1 MGMRPSASQRGCLLL
16 GRCPNTSLERAV
28 LTSLPNSLQAV
39 RPLRRRS
46 WGQLGL
52 RSGHGLLNIAA
63 IRAAAALAV
72 PRSGQ
77 TGRPLR
83 RRSWG
88 QLGLRSERGLLSSSA
103 VSAAAALAACRPTL
117 RADWKASKAKKL
129 GPTWFA
135 LRTRATKQFGRL
147 GSGCARRLPS
157 HAPGRMGLWL
167 SCPPSGPTRDFR
179 WRGGALWGCWCALR
193 ERQAP
198 SWALGGAMMAQSAQS
213 LQQSSRSWPVNGKL
227 KRSSLSG

>member
-52 RSGHGLLNIAA
+52 RS
-63 IRAAAALAV
+63 
-72 PRSGQ
+72 
-77 TGRPLR
+77 
-83 RRSWG
+83 
-88 QLGLRSERGLLSSSA
+88 ERGLLSSLA
-103 VSAAAALAACRPTL
+103 VSAAAALASCRPTLRADWKASKAKELGLTWFALGARATKHCGHTGCGCACRPTL

-135 LRTRATKQFGRL
+135 LETRATKQFGRL

-157 HAPGRMGLWL
+157 HPPGRLEGL
-167 SCPPSGPTRDFR
+167 
-179 WRGGALWGCWCALR
+179 
-193 ERQAP
+193 
-198 SWALGGAMMAQSAQS
+198 
-213 LQQSSRSWPVNGKL
+213 
-227 KRSSLSG
+227 